1 MSLLY
6 EAQKAKF
13 KCADQVD
20 SKMVYEWIKAGH
32 VSRRD
37 FLNWLAHHE
46 ELAYNRSQFVDQG
59 VNDES
64 FW

>member
-6 EAQKAKF
+6 KAQKAKF

-32 VSRRD
+32 ISRRD
-37 FLNWLAHHE
+37 FLNWLAHRD
-46 ELAYNRSQFVDQG
+46 ELCYHAAFKLMPEIG
-59 VNDES
+59 ES
-64 FW
+64 NE